1 VDAGFNED
9 IDIVTL
15 HARLRQHGRRL
26 VDTVTDGN
34 CQFHAIAIQLP
45 GQPSHVD
52 VRRNVTEHLMNN
64 YQRYNAGVTCED
76 YENMVTLLSQPGEWG
91 DGYTLQA
98 AADLYNL
105 HIVVVCS
112 DLKVEQPVFIDCYR
126 SLNVV
131 DAPYTIYLGYYYD
144 KDYYRICADVDDQEA
159 IITELQKLKIDKSAH
174 VDKRMQ
180 DKIDCFSDTHRYMQQ
195 RMLEY
200 IPQEKLQQSRGI
212 LSRLM
217 YKLRLSDGRM
227 AQYSADVI
235 PGYIC
240 ERYPQACVI
249 AFHIVRGLSRYLEYG
264 MPEQELFLARNWK
277 TSNRAPKFSPS
288 VHTFNAETQNF
299 IQQQWKSIEL
309 NEKMFYILDMGS
321 ACAPELFGFL
331 SAIQFL
337 RSRSSTGSMNSIGAD
352 LIAVDRV
359 AEWEPFLDISTKVMI
374 ELGFNIR
381 MNFKVVDLRNPDGLC
396 KV

>member
-1 VDAGFNED
+1 
-9 IDIVTL
+9 
-15 HARLRQHGRRL
+15 
-26 VDTVTDGN
+26 
-34 CQFHAIAIQLP
+34 
-45 GQPSHVD
+45 
-52 VRRNVTEHLMNN
+52 
-64 YQRYNAGVTCED
+64 
-76 YENMVTLLSQPGEWG
+76 
-91 DGYTLQA
+91 
-98 AADLYNL
+98 
-105 HIVVVCS
+105 
-112 DLKVEQPVFIDCYR
+112 
-126 SLNVV
+126 
-131 DAPYTIYLGYYYD
+131 
-144 KDYYRICADVDDQEA
+144 
-159 IITELQKLKIDKSAH
+159 
-174 VDKRMQ
+174 MQ

-321 ACAPELFGFL
+321 ACAPELFGIL

-337 RSRSSTGSMNSIGAD
+337 RSRSLTGSMNSIGAD

-381 MNFKVVDLRNPDGLC
+381 MNFKVVDLRNPDGLFPTQSKRKWIIWWSFIITENDTGNVLNEAIRAVASQC
-396 KV
+396 QIGSLLFMQDRNQQGLIALMNTLFRDGFAVIYEFHISRGKIQTDRSYAPST